1 MLCREH
7 VAFIALCGDTS
18 PHFTTLAAFVSS
30 LSEEVASLFA
40 QVLFLCDQQGLI
52 GRQLFAIDGVKL
64 PSNASKAKSGMR
76 LSNRTDGESAKMSTS
91 KGVIQCYC
99 GVAVVD
105 AAHQIIIDAQAHDT
119 GSEQE
124 LQLGVVTATR

>member
-52 GRQLFAIDGVKL
+52 GRQMFAIDGVKL
-64 PSNASKAKSGMR
+64 PANASKAKSGTR
-76 LSNRTDGESAKMSTS
+76 ADFAKQAD
-91 KGVIQCYC
+91 KLEEAGAQAYF
-99 GVAVVD
+99 GKAVVGAGIGAGGFD
-105 AAHQIIIDAQAHDT
+105 GID
-119 GSEQE
+119 EQCKSSI
-124 LQLGVVTATR
+124 R